1 MPRSPA
7 PGPARPT
14 MEDVAARAGV
24 SRALVSLVVRDLPG
38 ASEATRQRVREAA
51 AALGYAPD
59 QRARLL
65 SRRASGLL
73 GVQFGVE
80 HAFHGELVEA
90 LYTAAERQGYEL
102 ALSAVAPTRGEDR
115 AVASLLAYRC
125 EALLLLGPTQPTGAL
140 ERLCGTVPLVV
151 VARQLRS
158 RTLAVVRTDDVA
170 GAALA
175 TEHLLGL
182 GHRRVVHVDGGSAGG
197 AAERRRGYR
206 RAMERAG
213 LAEEVRVLP
222 GGLTEEAG
230 AAAGA
235 QLLRSAEQH
244 RPTAVLAFNDRCA
257 VGVLQVVEHAGW
269 AVPADLSVVGYDDSR
284 VARLP
289 WVELTT
295 VRQDV
300 AQLAESAVAQALAR
314 ISEPGVRSAVV
325 VPPRLVLRASSGPPP
340 PRPA

>member
-1 MPRSPA
+1 MPVTQG
-7 PGPARPT
+7 PGRGRPT

-90 LYTAAERQGYEL
+90 LYAAAERQGYEL
-102 ALSAVAPTRGEDR
+102 ALSAVAPSRSEDR

-125 EALLLLGPTQPTGAL
+125 EALLLLGPAQPVAAL
-140 ERLCGTVPLVV
+140 ERLGSTVPLVV
-151 VARQLRS
+151 VARRLRG
-158 RTLAVVRTDDVA
+158 RTLEVVRTDDVA
-170 GAALA
+170 GAARA

-182 GHRRVVHVDGGSAGG
+182 GHRRVAHVDGGGAAG
-197 AAERRRGYR
+197 AAERRRGYHQ
-206 RAMERAG
+206 AMVAAG
-213 LAEEVRVLP
+213 LADEVHVLP
-222 GGLTEEAG
+222 GGLSEEAG
-230 AAAGA
+230 ALAGA
-235 QLLRSAEQH
+235 RLLQAPAER
-244 RPTAVLAFNDRCA
+244 RPSAVLAFNDRCA
-257 VGVLQVVEHAGW
+257 LGVLQAVEHAGW
-269 AVPADLSVVGYDDSR
+269 TVPGDLSVVGYDDSR

-289 WVELTT
+289 WADLTT

-300 AQLAESAVAQALAR
+300 AQLAESAVARALAR
-314 ISEPGVRSAVV
+314 ISAPGPHSAVV
-325 VPPRLVLRASSGPPP
+325 VPPRLVVRGSSGPPP
-340 PRPA
+340 PA